1 MARIFEP
8 TRVDRLS
15 NGLQV
20 LTRELHHAPVA
31 SVMVWYGVGSRNE
44 VPGKTGI
51 SHFLEHM
58 MFKGTPRFPYGV
70 LEEGT
75 KRRGGMWN
83 AFTSY
88 DFTAYFE
95 VLPSR
100 HLEFGLEVESDRM
113 VNMVFDRDL
122 TVRERGIIVSER
134 EGAENRPTTWLMEA
148 FMAEAYREFPYRHP
162 VLGSMEDIRATTA
175 EVLTEHYRRYY
186 RPNNA
191 ALVVVGDMDPDRL
204 LSLAEKH
211 FGHLPAGDLVA
222 PLAASEPEQR
232 GERRVIVRRP
242 GPNPYIM
249 SGYKIPGASDPDL
262 SALTLLAA
270 VLSGSPSFSPLG
282 GGGSM
287 GRSSR
292 LYRNVVNKGLATS
305 ANGYPWSLQYPG
317 LFMLSASPV
326 PGVTPER
333 LEEALFGEVER
344 LRQEPVSQDEFA
356 RAMKQVRAKYIYG
369 MESGMNQAVMLGS
382 TAITQG
388 VEKFDRALEEL
399 EAVTP
404 EDLLRVAQR
413 YLDPDRR
420 TVGWFL
426 PEAKGS
432 ATVAVSTSRQEPAG
446 ETGSTPEYQRAAD
459 RPVERPQAGKRS
471 PILDQERILRKV
483 LPNGATLLIYPAA
496 TIPSAFVRV
505 QMEAG
510 ARFDPVGKAGLA
522 QLTAQLLTRG
532 SETFSAEELA
542 VKTDALGMSVRVDA
556 GRETAVATLKC
567 LPEDLGSGLEILAE
581 VVRRPTFPQDELD
594 RMRERML
601 VGVREANNDT
611 RSMAARR
618 LSETIYPE
626 GHPYRS
632 PVNGSEESL
641 PIITPEDLAAFHQQY
656 YGPTGAVITVVGSVE
671 PTRVEAALAQAF
683 DGWSGGQGRQPVD
696 SVPVPAA
703 TRMHV
708 PLEGKSQTD
717 IALGWPLVDRS
728 HPDYLALDLLATLFG
743 GNGTPASSRLF
754 RDVREKHGLSYY
766 QFASFGGA
774 TGPAAW
780 TVHIG
785 VNPARLEFAVET
797 LRAELKRLADEP
809 VPSEEM
815 ESLKDFLE
823 DYPAVQHE
831 SPERVAARLA
841 EIERFNLGLDYV
853 DQYPKLVA
861 ALTSDQLQTVA
872 ARYLRPEQMVL
883 ITAGPAPDEPKL

>member
-1 MARIFEP
+1 MSRVFEP
-8 TRVDRLS
+8 TRADRLS

-20 LTRELHHAPVA
+20 FTRELHHAPVA

-88 DFTAYFE
+88 DFTAYYE

-113 VNMVFDRDL
+113 VNMIFDHDL

-148 FMAEAYREFPYRHP
+148 FMAEAYRVFPYGHP
-162 VLGSMEDIRATTA
+162 VLGSKDDIRATTS

-191 ALVVVGDMDPDRL
+191 ALVVVGDIDSDRL
-204 LSLAEKH
+204 LTLAEKH
-211 FGHLPAGDLVA
+211 FGHLAAGEPVE
-222 PLAASEPEQR
+222 PLTVSEPEQTA
-232 GERRVIVRRP
+232 ERRVTVRRP

-249 SGYKIPGASDPDL
+249 AGYKIPGAAHEDL
-262 SALTLLAA
+262 PALTLLAA

-292 LYRNVVNKGLATS
+292 LYRNLVNTGLATS
-305 ANGYPWSLQYPG
+305 AGGYPWSLQYPG
-317 LFMLSASPV
+317 LFMLSATPV
-326 PGVTPER
+326 PGVSPER
-333 LEEALFGEVER
+333 LEGALFGEVER
-344 LRQEPVSQDEFA
+344 LRQERVPADEFA
-356 RAMKQVRAKYIYG
+356 RAMKQVRAKFIYG

-399 EAVTP
+399 EAVSP

-413 YLDPDRR
+413 YLDPQRR
-420 TVGWFL
+420 TVGWFI
-426 PEAKGS
+426 PEEQRAS
-432 ATVAVSTSRQEPAG
+432 AAPTTSSRQEPA
-446 ETGSTPEYQRAAD
+446 EDTGSTPAYQKAAD
-459 RPVERPQAGKRS
+459 RPVERPQTGQQTHT
-471 PILDQERILRKV
+471 LEQESILRRH
-483 LPNGATLLIYPAA
+483 LPNGAILVVYPAA

-510 ARFDPVGKAGLA
+510 ARFDPPGKAGLA

-532 SETFSAEELA
+532 SGAFTAEELA
-542 VKTDALGMSVRVDA
+542 LKTDALGISVRVDV
-556 GRETAVATLKC
+556 GRETAVASLKC
-567 LPEDLGSGLEILAE
+567 LPEDLTTGLETLAE

-611 RSMAARR
+611 RSVAARR
-618 LSETIYPE
+618 LTERLYPE

-632 PVNGSEESL
+632 PLNGSEESL
-641 PIITPEDLAAFHQQY
+641 PTLSRHDLAEFHQRY
-656 YGPTGAVITVVGSVE
+656 YGPTGAVITVVGNVD
-671 PTRVEAALAQAF
+671 PTQVEAALVAAF
-683 DGWSGGQGRQPVD
+683 DGWSGGEGRLPVAEA
-696 SVPVPAA
+696 PAPAA
-703 TRMHV
+703 SRAHIT
-708 PLEGKSQTD
+708 LEGKSQTD

-728 HPDYLALDLLATLFG
+728 HPDYLALDFLATLFG

-774 TGPAAW
+774 TGPAPW

-797 LRAELKRLADEP
+797 LRAELKRMAEEP
-809 VPSEEM
+809 IPAEEM

-841 EIERFNLGLDYV
+841 EIERFGLGLDYL
-853 DQYPKLVA
+853 DRYPKLIA
-861 ALTSDQLQTVA
+861 ALTVEQLQRTA
-872 ARYLRPEQMVL
+872 ATYLNLDRMTLV
-883 ITAGPAPDEPKL
+883 TAGPTTD